1 MNPPKINPAWLRE
14 AKQCGEKIAALT
26 AYDYPTARLLDEA
39 GVPLLLIGDSLGM
52 VVLGYEDTTSVTL
65 EDMIHHTRPVARGAV
80 NALVVADLPYRTYE
94 TPAQA
99 LASAHAL
106 VEAGAQAVKL
116 EGGLDQLPQIEAI
129 LGAGI
134 PLVGHL
140 GMLPQSVR
148 KEGGYHLKGKTGIEA
163 DQIEEAAV
171 ALAHAGVC
179 AIVLELV
186 VPAVAERISRRL
198 PVPTIGIGAGEGCD
212 GQILVLHD
220 LVGLFP
226 WFRPKFVRSEA
237 ELGPDL
243 REAARRF
250 VARTKNSVSRP

>member
-1 MNPPKINPAWLRE
+1 MNSNPKIDIAWLRA
-14 AKQCGEKIAALT
+14 AKQRGEKIAALT

-65 EDMIHHTRPVARGAV
+65 EDMIHHTRPVARGAA
-80 NALVVADLPYRTYE
+80 NALVVADLPYQTYE

-99 LASAHAL
+99 VASARAL
-106 VEAGAQAVKL
+106 VAAGAEAVKL

-129 LGAGI
+129 LAAGI

-140 GMLPQSVR
+140 GMLPQSVK
-148 KEGGYHLKGKTGIEA
+148 KEGGYRLKGKTGNEA
-163 DQIEEAAV
+163 DQIEESAV
-171 ALAHAGVC
+171 ALAHAGVS

-186 VPAVAERISRRL
+186 VPAVAEKISRRL
-198 PVPTIGIGAGEGCD
+198 AIPTIGIGAGEGCD
-212 GQILVLHD
+212 GQILVTHD

-226 WFRPKFVRSEA
+226 WFRPKFVQAEA
-237 ELGPDL
+237 DLGPEL

-250 VARTKNSVSRP
+250 VVRTKKSG